1 MAVVSIDSDDSKDD
15 EIEKV
20 ANFAEAYSLD
30 TTSSIVPITTDTV
43 WYLDSGATRH
53 VTGNRILLKNLV
65 KFKHHQN
72 GSVSRKTLSQELVA
86 LNFNCQT
93 V

>member
-65 KFKHHQN
+65 N
-72 GSVSRKTLSQELVA
+72 SSIIKTVRLAGRHFHRSW
-86 LNFNCQT
+86 
-93 V
+93 